1 MAVRGRSKVNGAT
14 TALAKTKGGESQ
26 TQEMQSNNVTA
37 PSVGLNHCPHVLG
50 WKEEKGDN
58 LTRLL
63 ATLVGQCDESCS
75 DPDSVQNGALMRP
88 LSATVTPASAM
99 ACADCQLVAETPKE
113 LRRKHGKKR
122 SKTHD
127 ICVDRKLRELY
138 CTKCDDYVYL
148 DDFDVVVYALETRG
162 AGQAPVPL
170 VNSGRGGPRSVQGEG
185 SGSGDGQQTEEWK
198 SDSGEDEMIPGEVP
212 DVKSEEFVNVSS
224 KDAWPLGLRGMN
236 NMGNTCFMNSILQA
250 FIRTPKIRDY
260 YLQGRH
266 FKGNCRVSGEGGR
279 CVECELDAVISTVFS
294 GERTP
299 YSPVNFL
306 HTWWM
311 MAGGILSGY
320 KQQDAHEFFLFI
332 LQMLTGPSSIATTL
346 FIGQMESHIFCQA
359 CGRTSVQN
367 DEFSHLS
374 LDVLPPGGLL
384 PQPILPKSKAKPIR
398 RAKRSKASKQAKSG
412 SSHISL
418 SASQSALQTVSDIQS
433 VKTVSE
439 AGVDDIHDT
448 LSSPGRKQLLDED
461 DTIEAQCQKKVH
473 WNHPS
478 LAGYLHWPGDSLLG
492 CLRRFTTP
500 EILDSNTHNW
510 SCTDC
515 NAKSGAAKQISILR
529 LPPILTLH
537 FKRFEHIGGTQAR
550 GRKLETF
557 VAFPLDDLDMS
568 PYLTSRVSLDRHRIR
583 KSQGFVSNSKFV
595 YDAFAVICHRGTF
608 QGGHYVTYV
617 RCDDDKWYLCDDA
630 FVIEV
635 TEDVVRNCQAYMVL
649 YSLQSISPWRL
660 IRNKNNTS

>member
-1 MAVRGRSKVNGAT
+1 MAVRGRSKANGVT
-14 TALAKTKGGESQ
+14 TVPKRIGGEIQ
-26 TQEMQSNNVTA
+26 TQDSHNNNVNS
-37 PSVGLNHCPHVLG
+37 PLVGPTHCPHVQA
-50 WKEEKGDN
+50 WKEEKGER
-58 LTRLL
+58 LTQLL
-63 ATLVGQCDESCS
+63 ATLLCQCNEPCS
-75 DPDSVQNGALMRP
+75 DAYSVRNSASKRE
-88 LSATVTPASAM
+88 LSATVIPGSTM
-99 ACADCQLVAETPKE
+99 ACVDCQLVAETPKE
-113 LRRKHGKKR
+113 LTRKHGNKR
-122 SKTHD
+122 SKAHG
-127 ICVDRKLRELY
+127 IFLDRKLRELY

-148 DDFDVVVYALETRG
+148 DDFDVVMYALKNKDT
-162 AGQAPVPL
+162 GQALAPL
-170 VNSGRGGPRSVQGEG
+170 VTSSSGGPKAAQGEG
-185 SGSGDGQQTEEWK
+185 SVSGGAHQTEDWK
-198 SDSGEDEMIPGEVP
+198 SDSGDDEVILSESL
-212 DVKSEEFVNVSS
+212 DVKSEEFVNVSN
-224 KDAWPLGLRGMN
+224 KDTWPLGLRGMN

-279 CVECELDAVISTVFS
+279 CVECELDAVISKVFS

-374 LDVLPPGGLL
+374 LDVLPPAGLL
-384 PQPILPKSKAKPIR
+384 PQPIVPKSKAKPIR
-398 RAKRSKASKQAKSG
+398 RAKRSKGSKQAKSG
-412 SSHISL
+412 SSQVSV
-418 SASQSALQTVSDIQS
+418 SASQSALQNVSDIPS
-433 VKTVSE
+433 VRTVSE
-439 AGVDDIHDT
+439 TGVDDIHDT
-448 LSSPGRKQLLDED
+448 LSSPGRKHLRDED
-461 DTIEAQCQKKVH
+461 DQNGAPCQEKVH

-500 EILDSNTHNW
+500 EILDSRTHSW
-510 SCTDC
+510 TCTDC

-557 VAFPLDDLDMS
+557 VAFPLNDLDMS
-568 PYLTSRVSLDRHRIR
+568 PYLTSRISLDRHRVR
-583 KSQGFVSNSKFV
+583 KSQGFVSNANFV

-617 RCDDDKWYLCDDA
+617 RCDDNKWYLCDDA

-635 TEDVVRNCQAYMVL
+635 PEDVVRNCQAYMVL

-660 IRNKNNTS
+660 RHNKNNES